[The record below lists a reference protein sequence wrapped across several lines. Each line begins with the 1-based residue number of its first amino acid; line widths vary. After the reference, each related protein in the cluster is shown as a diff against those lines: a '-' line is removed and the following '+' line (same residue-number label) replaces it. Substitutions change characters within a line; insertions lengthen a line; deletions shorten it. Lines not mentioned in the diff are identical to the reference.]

1 MTAAEATTPSTPPL
15 PPVDVVIATRNR
27 PELLRRAIAAVLGQ
41 SYSGPIHL
49 VVVFDQAEPD
59 LTLQQTT
66 ADRRVTVVRNTR
78 TPGLAGARNT
88 GILHGSSALVA
99 FCDDDDT
106 WFPDKLR
113 LQVGSLED
121 PAVLTSVSGV
131 EIEYGDRRTSR
142 VPTAEEMTVPTLVRS
157 RVMAAH
163 PSTVVV
169 RREALLGPIGLVD
182 EAIPGSHGEDYDW
195 ILRAAGAGGVAVVA
209 QPLVRVLWGQ
219 SMFSQ
224 KWQTII
230 AATDY
235 LLDKHPGFRADRRAL
250 GRVLGQR
257 AFALSALGRRREALG
272 EATRVARL
280 NPRELRAYLAA
291 AVALRL
297 VSAPRVMD
305 LAHRRGRG
313 V

>member
-1 MTAAEATTPSTPPL
+1 MTQAPL
-15 PPVDVVIATRNR
+15 PSVDVVIATRNR
-27 PELLRRAIAAVLGQ
+27 PELLRQALAAVLGQ
-41 SYSGPIHL
+41 SYAGAVHVI
-49 VVVFDQAEPD
+49 VVFDQTEPD
-59 LTLQQTT
+59 RSLQQS
-66 ADRRVTVVRNTR
+66 DDHRSVEVVGNSRS
-78 TPGLAGARNT
+78 PGLAGARNT
-88 GILHGSSALVA
+88 GILTGTSPLVA

-106 WFPDKLR
+106 WFPDKLT
-113 LQVGSLED
+113 LQVESLTDES
-121 PAVLTSVSGV
+121 ALTSVSGI

-142 VPTAEEMTVPTLVRS
+142 VPSEDEMTVRNLVRS

-195 ILRAAGAGGVAVVA
+195 ILRAAEAGGVVVVP

-224 KWQTII
+224 KWLTII

-235 LLDKHPGFRADRRAL
+235 LLAKHPAFHEDRRAL

-257 AFALSALGRRREALG
+257 AFALSALGRRREALRQ
-272 EATRVARL
+272 ATQVARL
-280 NPRELRAYLAA
+280 NPRELRAYIAV

-297 VSAPRVMD
+297 LSAPRVMD

-313 V
+313 I

>member
-1 MTAAEATTPSTPPL
+1 MTHAPL

-27 PELLRRAIAAVLGQ
+27 PELLRQALAAVLGQ
-41 SYSGPIHL
+41 TYEGAVNVI
-49 VVVFDQAEPD
+49 VVFDQTEPD
-59 LTLQQTT
+59 QSLEQDLGLGSGSRT
-66 ADRRVTVVRNTR
+66 VTVVANNRK
-78 TPGLAGARNT
+78 PGLAGARNT
-88 GILHGSSALVA
+88 GIQTGTSSLVA
-99 FCDDDDT
+99 FCDDDDC
-106 WFPDKLR
+106 WFPDKLQ
-113 LQVGSLED
+113 LQVASLED
-121 PAVLTSVSGV
+121 PSALTSVSGI
-131 EIEYGDRRTSR
+131 EIEYGDHRTSR
-142 VPTAEEMTVPTLVRS
+142 VPSAEEMTVQTLVRS

-182 EAIPGSHGEDYDW
+182 EEIPGSHGEDYDW
-195 ILRAAGAGGVAVVA
+195 ILRAAAAGGVVVVP

-224 KWQTII
+224 KWLTII

-235 LLDKHPGFRADRRAL
+235 LLDKHRAFHEDPKAL

-272 EATRVARL
+272 QAAKVARL
-280 NPRELRAYLAA
+280 NPRELRAYIAA
-291 AVALRL
+291 AVALRV

-313 V
+313 I

>member
-1 MTAAEATTPSTPPL
+1 MTHAPL
-15 PPVDVVIATRNR
+15 PAVDVVIATRNR
-27 PELLRRAIAAVLGQ
+27 PELLRQALAAVLGQ
-41 SYSGPIHL
+41 SYPGEVDVI
-49 VVVFDQAEPD
+49 VVFDQTEPD
-59 LTLQQTT
+59 RSLEQSG
-66 ADRRVTVVRNTR
+66 DGRRVTVVENSRK
-78 TPGLAGARNT
+78 PGLAGARNS
-88 GILHGSSALVA
+88 GILTGSSPLVA

-106 WFPDKLR
+106 WFPGKLA
-113 LQVGSLED
+113 LQVGSLADES
-121 PAVLTSVSGV
+121 ALTSVSGI
-131 EIEYGDRRTSR
+131 EIEYGDHRTSR
-142 VPTAEEMTVPTLVRS
+142 VPSQDEMTVPQLVRS

-182 EAIPGSHGEDYDW
+182 EEIPGSHGEDYDW
-195 ILRAAGAGGVAVVA
+195 ILRAAEAGGVVVVD

-235 LLDKHPGFRADRRAL
+235 LLEKHPAFHQDRRAL

-257 AFALSALGRRREALG
+257 AFALSALGRRREALRQ
-272 EATRVARL
+272 ASQVARL
-280 NPRELRAYLAA
+280 NPRELRAYLAV
-291 AVALRL
+291 AVALRVL
-297 VSAPRVMD
+297 SAPRVMD

-313 V
+313 I

>member
-1 MTAAEATTPSTPPL
+1 MTHAPL
-15 PPVDVVIATRNR
+15 PAVDVVIATRNR
-27 PELLRRAIAAVLGQ
+27 PELLRQALAAVLGQ
-41 SYSGPIHL
+41 SYPGEVDVI
-49 VVVFDQAEPD
+49 VVFDQTEPD
-59 LTLQQTT
+59 RSLEQSGHG
-66 ADRRVTVVRNTR
+66 RRVTVVENSRK
-78 TPGLAGARNT
+78 PGLAGARNS
-88 GILHGSSALVA
+88 GILTGSSPLVA

-106 WFPDKLR
+106 WFPDKLA
-113 LQVGSLED
+113 LQVGSLADES
-121 PAVLTSVSGV
+121 ALTSVSGI
-131 EIEYGDRRTSR
+131 EIEYGDHRTSR
-142 VPTAEEMTVPTLVRS
+142 VPSQDEMTVPQLVRS

-182 EAIPGSHGEDYDW
+182 EEIPGSHGEDYDW
-195 ILRAAGAGGVAVVA
+195 ILRAAEAGGVVVVD

-235 LLDKHPGFRADRRAL
+235 LLEKHPAFHQDRRAL

-257 AFALSALGRRREALG
+257 AFALSALGRRREALRQ
-272 EATRVARL
+272 ASQVARL
-280 NPRELRAYLAA
+280 NPRELRAYLAV
-291 AVALRL
+291 AVALRVL
-297 VSAPRVMD
+297 SAPRVMD

-313 V
+313 I